1 MNIVRVACLAL
12 IFASAAVSASPAWAD
27 ANGEK
32 KQIWGEVTT
41 LNLQHSPPIIVLKA
55 KSAKNEELIV
65 GATVGPEAT
74 VTRKGK
80 PAALETLQAGDRVAL
95 TYIKS
100 EKGLAAVAV
109 QAR

>member
-1 MNIVRVACLAL
+1 MNTVRIACLAL
-12 IFASAAVSASPAWAD
+12 VLAIAGLPTSPSHAATD
-27 ANGEK
+27 GEK
-32 KQIWGEVTT
+32 RQIWGEVTT

-55 KSAKNEELIV
+55 RSAKNEELIV
-65 GATVGPEAT
+65 GATVGPEAS

-80 PAALETLQAGDRVAL
+80 PVALETLQAGDRVAL